1 MNFLYDPLP
10 SAVVVGGRFY
20 KIRTD
25 FREWLKI
32 SDFWEKSDV
41 SEQEKAMMLLSVFQ
55 EMPPANFTQD
65 SMESLILFFRHDEN
79 PMTDSSPTKKSTEKI
94 LSWSYDAA
102 YIYSAF
108 LAVYRINLLE
118 IPEMHWHVFLN
129 LFNTLPEDT
138 PIKQRMFYRS
148 VNLSSIKDK
157 NERKRIRKIQKVIRI
172 PQEKIN
178 ASQTGDFFG

>member
-25 FREWLKI
+25 FLEWLKI
-32 SDFWEKSDV
+32 ADYWEKSDV
-41 SEQEKAMMLLSVFQ
+41 SEQQKAILLLRAFQ
-55 EMPPANFTQD
+55 EMPPTDLLQNAL
-65 SMESLILFFRHDEN
+65 ESLIAFFRHDEN
-79 PMTDSSPTKKSTEKI
+79 LPEISNPSKKSTEKI

-108 LAVYRINLLE
+108 LSVYRMNLLE
-118 IPEMHWHVFLN
+118 IPELHWHVFLN
-129 LFNTLPEDT
+129 LFNTLPEDV

-157 NERKRIRKIQKVIRI
+157 NERKRIRKIQKSIRI

-178 ASQTGDFFG
+178 AVQTGDFFG